1 MNQRFR
7 AVFCALML
15 PLLTGCGY
23 TIGTE
28 PVPGIATVHVPVIQS
43 DSARRNVDYLLTE
56 AIQKEIRGRGVYRL
70 TDEATADSVLSGR
83 IIEVGKTPLS
93 ETRFDDP
100 RELQMSL
107 AAEVTWTDRRT
118 GRVLLQKSFPMN
130 RDGVPQFTS
139 AAFAP
144 ETGQSL
150 ATVQQQLVTDLARK
164 VADLMEMPW

>member
-1 MNQRFR
+1 MNARC
-7 AVFCALML
+7 FCLRLLLLL
-15 PLLTGCGY
+15 PLMIGCGY

-28 PVPGIATVHVPVIQS
+28 PIPGASSVHVPIVQS
-43 DSARRNVDYLLTE
+43 STQRRGVDYLLTE
-56 AIQKEIRGRGVYRL
+56 ALQREIRTRGVYRL
-70 TDEATADSVLSGR
+70 TEEATADTVLQGR
-83 IIEVGKTPLS
+83 IIEIGKTQLS

-118 GRVLLQKSFPMN
+118 GRVLLERSFPLN
-130 RDGVPQFTS
+130 RDQIPQFSS

-150 ATVQQQLVTDLARK
+150 ATVQQQLVTDLAVRI
-164 VADLMEMPW
+164 ADLMEMPW